1 MFSYRHAFHAG
12 NHADVLKHSVLLHIL
27 HYLNKK
33 ETPYWIIDTHAGAGI
48 YDLEDAWAEKTAE
61 FKEGIARLWD
71 NTDLP
76 EDLQLYIDHIRNLN
90 DDQDLV
96 YYPGSPWISLE
107 LMRPK
112 DRLHL
117 FELHPTEIEVLSDNI
132 EQQGRE
138 ITRQVTIFEKDG
150 FSGLKSQLP
159 PVPRRGLILIDPSYE
174 DKADYRHALMA
185 VKDGLKRFATGC
197 YAVWYPLVNRKEVHD
212 MIRQLEKLPGIQ
224 WLNASLTVKK
234 PAADGYG
241 LHGSG
246 MLIINPPYT
255 LHAALEK
262 SLPYLAKHLAQD
274 SSATFSLTRQG
285 N

>member
-12 NHADVLKHSVLLHIL
+12 NHADVLKHSILLHIL
-27 HYLNKK
+27 QYFNKK

-61 FKEGIARLWD
+61 FREGITRIWD
-71 NTDLP
+71 NTNLP
-76 EDLQLYIDHIRNLN
+76 QDLQVYIDHIRNLN
-90 DDQDLV
+90 DGGDLS

-117 FELHPTEIEVLSDNI
+117 FELHPTEIDVIRDNI
-132 EQQGRE
+132 DQQGSE
-138 ITRQVTIFEKDG
+138 ISRQVSIFEKDG

-159 PVPRRGLILIDPSYE
+159 PVPRRGIVLIDPSYE
-174 DKADYRHALMA
+174 DKMDYRHTLMA
-185 VKDGLKRFATGC
+185 IKDGLKRFSTGC
-197 YAVWYPLVNRKEVHD
+197 YAVWYPLINRKEAHD
-212 MIRQLEKLPGIQ
+212 MVRQLEKLPDTQ
-224 WLNASLTVKK
+224 WLNASLAVRK
-234 PAADGYG
+234 PAADGHG

-246 MLIINPPYT
+246 MFIINPPYT

-274 SSATFSLTRQG
+274 SSASFSLTRQG

>member
-174 DKADYRHALMA
+174 DKADYRHTLMA

-212 MIRQLEKLPGIQ
+212 MIRQLEKLPGFQ

-246 MLIINPPYT
+246 MFIINPPYT

>member
-27 HYLNKK
+27 HYFNKK

-76 EDLQLYIDHIRNLN
+76 QDLQVYIDHIRNLN
-90 DDQDLV
+90 DGQDLV

-107 LMRPK
+107 LMRHK

-132 EQQGRE
+132 EQQGTE
-138 ITRQVTIFEKDG
+138 IARQVTIFEKDG

-159 PVPRRGLILIDPSYE
+159 PVPRRGVILIDPSYE
-174 DKADYRHALMA
+174 DKADYRHTLMA
-185 VKDGLKRFATGC
+185 IKDGLKRFATGC

-212 MIRQLEKLPGIQ
+212 MIKQLEKLPDTQ
-224 WLNASLTVKK
+224 WLNASLAVKK

-246 MLIINPPYT
+246 MFIINPPYT

-274 SSATFSLTRQG
+274 SSATFNLTRQG

>member
-48 YDLEDAWAEKTAE
+48 YDLKDAWAEKTAE

-90 DDQDLV
+90 DDRDLV

-174 DKADYRHALMA
+174 DKADYRHTLMA

-246 MLIINPPYT
+246 MFIINPPYT

>member
-96 YYPGSPWISLE
+96 YYPGSSWISLE

-174 DKADYRHALMA
+174 DKADYRHTLMA

-197 YAVWYPLVNRKEVHD
+197 YAIWYPLVNRKEVHD

-246 MLIINPPYT
+246 MFIINPPYT

>member
-174 DKADYRHALMA
+174 DKADYRHTLMA

-197 YAVWYPLVNRKEVHD
+197 YAIWYPLVNRKEVHD

-246 MLIINPPYT
+246 MFIINPPYT

-274 SSATFSLTRQG
+274 SSATFSLNRQG

>member
-1 MFSYRHAFHAG
+1 M
-12 NHADVLKHSVLLHIL
+12 HIL
-27 HYLNKK
+27 HYFNKK

-76 EDLQLYIDHIRNLN
+76 QDLQVYIDHIRNLN
-90 DDQDLV
+90 DGQDLV

-107 LMRPK
+107 LMRHK

-138 ITRQVTIFEKDG
+138 IARQVTIFEKDG

-159 PVPRRGLILIDPSYE
+159 PVPRRGVILIDPSYE
-174 DKADYRHALMA
+174 DKADYRHTLMA
-185 VKDGLKRFATGC
+185 IKDGLKRFATGC

-212 MIRQLEKLPGIQ
+212 MIRQLEKLPDTQ
-224 WLNASLTVKK
+224 WLNASLAVRK

-246 MLIINPPYT
+246 MFIINPPYT

>member
-174 DKADYRHALMA
+174 DKADYRHTLMA

-197 YAVWYPLVNRKEVHD
+197 YAIWYPLVNRKEVHD

-246 MLIINPPYT
+246 MFIINPPYT

>member
-27 HYLNKK
+27 HYFNKK

-61 FKEGIARLWD
+61 FREGIARIWD

-76 EDLQLYIDHIRNLN
+76 EDLQVYIDHIRNLN
-90 DDQDLV
+90 DGEDLV

-107 LMRPK
+107 LLRRK

-117 FELHPTEIEVLSDNI
+117 FELHPTEIEVLRDNI
-132 EQQGRE
+132 DQQGKE
-138 ITRQVTIFEKDG
+138 IARQVTIFEKDG

-159 PVPRRGLILIDPSYE
+159 PVPRRGIVLIDPSYE
-174 DKADYRHALMA
+174 DKMDYRHTVTAI
-185 VKDGLKRFATGC
+185 KDGLKRFATGC

-212 MIRQLEKLPGIQ
+212 MLRQLEKLPDTN
-224 WLNASLTVKK
+224 WVNASLSVKK

-246 MLIINPPYT
+246 MFIINPPYT

-274 SSATFSLTRQG
+274 DSATFSLTRQG

>member
-174 DKADYRHALMA
+174 DKADYRHTLMA

-212 MIRQLEKLPGIQ
+212 MIRLLEKLPGIQ

-246 MLIINPPYT
+246 MFIINPPYT

>member
-27 HYLNKK
+27 HYFNKK

-76 EDLQLYIDHIRNLN
+76 QDLQVYIDHIRNLN
-90 DDQDLV
+90 DGQDLV

-107 LMRPK
+107 LMRHK

-138 ITRQVTIFEKDG
+138 IARQVTIFEKDG

-159 PVPRRGLILIDPSYE
+159 PVPRRGVILIDPSYE
-174 DKADYRHALMA
+174 DKADYRHTLMA
-185 VKDGLKRFATGC
+185 IKDGLKRFATGC

-212 MIRQLEKLPGIQ
+212 MIRQLEKLPDTQ
-224 WLNASLTVKK
+224 WLNASLAVRK

-246 MLIINPPYT
+246 MFIINPPYT

>member
-117 FELHPTEIEVLSDNI
+117 FELHPTEIEMLSDNI

-174 DKADYRHALMA
+174 DKADYRYTLMA

-197 YAVWYPLVNRKEVHD
+197 YAIWYPLVNRKEVHD

-246 MLIINPPYT
+246 MFIINPPYT

>member
-1 MFSYRHAFHAG
+1 M
-12 NHADVLKHSVLLHIL
+12 LHIL

-174 DKADYRHALMA
+174 DKADYRHTLMA

-197 YAVWYPLVNRKEVHD
+197 YAIWYPLVNRKEVHD

-246 MLIINPPYT
+246 MFIINPPYT

>member
-12 NHADVLKHSVLLHIL
+12 NHADVLKHSILLHIL
-27 HYLNKK
+27 QYFNKK

-61 FKEGIARLWD
+61 FREGITRIWN
-71 NTDLP
+71 NTNLP
-76 EDLQLYIDHIRNLN
+76 QDLQVYIDHIRNLN
-90 DDQDLV
+90 DGADLS

-117 FELHPTEIEVLSDNI
+117 FELHPTEIDVLRDNI
-132 EQQGRE
+132 NQQGSE
-138 ITRQVTIFEKDG
+138 ISRQVTIFEKDG

-159 PVPRRGLILIDPSYE
+159 PVPRRGIVLIDPSYE
-174 DKADYRHALMA
+174 DKMDYRHTLMA
-185 VKDGLKRFATGC
+185 IKDGLKRFATGC
-197 YAVWYPLVNRKEVHD
+197 YAVWYPLINRKEAND
-212 MIRQLEKLPGIQ
+212 MVRQLEKLPDTQ
-224 WLNASLTVKK
+224 WLNASLAVKK
-234 PAADGYG
+234 PAADGHG

-246 MLIINPPYT
+246 MFIINPPYT

-274 SSATFSLTRQG
+274 SSASFSLTRQG

>member
-174 DKADYRHALMA
+174 DKADYRHTLMA

-246 MLIINPPYT
+246 MFIINPPYT

>member
-12 NHADVLKHSVLLHIL
+12 NHADVLKHSILLHIL
-27 HYLNKK
+27 QYFNKK

-61 FKEGIARLWD
+61 FREGITRIWN
-71 NTDLP
+71 NTNLP
-76 EDLQLYIDHIRNLN
+76 QDLQVYIDHIRNLN
-90 DDQDLV
+90 DGADLS

-117 FELHPTEIEVLSDNI
+117 FELHPTEIDVLRDNI
-132 EQQGRE
+132 NQQGSE
-138 ITRQVTIFEKDG
+138 ISRQVTIFEKDG

-159 PVPRRGLILIDPSYE
+159 PVPRRGIVLIDPSYE
-174 DKADYRHALMA
+174 DKMDYRHTLMA
-185 VKDGLKRFATGC
+185 IKDGLKRFATGC
-197 YAVWYPLVNRKEVHD
+197 YAVWYPLINRKEAND
-212 MIRQLEKLPGIQ
+212 MVRQLEKLPDTQ
-224 WLNASLTVKK
+224 WLNASLAVKK
-234 PAADGYG
+234 PAADGHG

-246 MLIINPPYT
+246 MFIINPPYT

-274 SSATFSLTRQG
+274 SSASFSLTR
-285 N
+285 

>member
-96 YYPGSPWISLE
+96 YYPDPPGFPW
-107 LMRPK
+107 
-112 DRLHL
+112 
-117 FELHPTEIEVLSDNI
+117 N
-132 EQQGRE
+132 
-138 ITRQVTIFEKDG
+138 
-150 FSGLKSQLP
+150 
-159 PVPRRGLILIDPSYE
+159 
-174 DKADYRHALMA
+174 
-185 VKDGLKRFATGC
+185 
-197 YAVWYPLVNRKEVHD
+197 
-212 MIRQLEKLPGIQ
+212 
-224 WLNASLTVKK
+224 
-234 PAADGYG
+234 
-241 LHGSG
+241 
-246 MLIINPPYT
+246 
-255 LHAALEK
+255 
-262 SLPYLAKHLAQD
+262 
-274 SSATFSLTRQG
+274 
-285 N
+285 

>member
-174 DKADYRHALMA
+174 DKADYRHTLMA

-197 YAVWYPLVNRKEVHD
+197 YAIWYPLVNRKEVHD

-224 WLNASLTVKK
+224 WLNASLIVKK

-246 MLIINPPYT
+246 MFIINPPYT

>member
-174 DKADYRHALMA
+174 DKADYRHTLMA

-246 MLIINPPYT
+246 MFIINPPYT

-274 SSATFSLTRQG
+274 SSATFCLTRQG

>member
-90 DDQDLV
+90 DDRDLV

-132 EQQGRE
+132 KQQGRE

-174 DKADYRHALMA
+174 DKADYRHTLMA

-197 YAVWYPLVNRKEVHD
+197 YAIWYPLVNRKEVHD
-212 MIRQLEKLPGIQ
+212 MIRQLEKLTGIQ

-246 MLIINPPYT
+246 MFIINPPYT

>member
-12 NHADVLKHSVLLHIL
+12 NHADVLKHSILLHIL
-27 HYLNKK
+27 QYFNKK

-61 FKEGIARLWD
+61 FREGITRIWD
-71 NTDLP
+71 NTNLP
-76 EDLQLYIDHIRNLN
+76 QDLQVYIDHLRNLN
-90 DDQDLV
+90 DGADLS

-117 FELHPTEIEVLSDNI
+117 FELHPTEIDVLRDNI
-132 EQQGRE
+132 NQQGSE
-138 ITRQVTIFEKDG
+138 ISRQVSIFEKDG

-159 PVPRRGLILIDPSYE
+159 PVPRRGIVLIDPSYE
-174 DKADYRHALMA
+174 DKMDYRHTLMA
-185 VKDGLKRFATGC
+185 IKDGLKRFATGC
-197 YAVWYPLVNRKEVHD
+197 YAVWYPLINRKEAND
-212 MIRQLEKLPGIQ
+212 MVRQLEKLPDTQ
-224 WLNASLTVKK
+224 WLNASLAVKK
-234 PAADGYG
+234 PAADGHG

-246 MLIINPPYT
+246 MFIINPPYT

-274 SSATFSLTRQG
+274 SSASFSLTRQG

>member
-27 HYLNKK
+27 HYFNKK

-76 EDLQLYIDHIRNLN
+76 QDLQIYIDHIRNLN

-138 ITRQVTIFEKDG
+138 IARQVTIFEKDG

-159 PVPRRGLILIDPSYE
+159 PVPRRGVILIDPSYE
-174 DKADYRHALMA
+174 DKADYRHTLMA
-185 VKDGLKRFATGC
+185 IKDGLKRFATGC

-212 MIRQLEKLPGIQ
+212 MIKQLEKLPDTQ
-224 WLNASLTVKK
+224 WLNASLAVKK

-246 MLIINPPYT
+246 MFIINPPYT

-274 SSATFSLTRQG
+274 SSATFNLTRQG

>member
-90 DDQDLV
+90 DDRDLV

-174 DKADYRHALMA
+174 DKADYRHTLMA

-224 WLNASLTVKK
+224 WLNASLTVNK

-246 MLIINPPYT
+246 MFIINPPYT

-274 SSATFSLTRQG
+274 SSATFSLNRQG

>member
-12 NHADVLKHSVLLHIL
+12 NHADVLKHSILLHIL
-27 HYLNKK
+27 QYFNKK

-61 FKEGIARLWD
+61 FREGITRIWN
-71 NTDLP
+71 NTNLP
-76 EDLQLYIDHIRNLN
+76 QDLQVYIDHIRNLN
-90 DDQDLV
+90 DGTDLS

-117 FELHPTEIEVLSDNI
+117 FELHPTEIDVLRDNI
-132 EQQGRE
+132 NQQGSE
-138 ITRQVTIFEKDG
+138 ISRQVTIFEKDG

-159 PVPRRGLILIDPSYE
+159 PVPRRGIVLIDPSYE
-174 DKADYRHALMA
+174 DKMDYRHTLMA
-185 VKDGLKRFATGC
+185 IKDGLKRFATGC
-197 YAVWYPLVNRKEVHD
+197 YAVWYPLINRKEAND
-212 MIRQLEKLPGIQ
+212 MVRQLEKLPDTQ
-224 WLNASLTVKK
+224 WLNASLAVKK
-234 PAADGYG
+234 PAADGHG

-246 MLIINPPYT
+246 MFIINPPYT

-274 SSATFSLTRQG
+274 NSASFSLTRQG